1 MEVSTSPDGAQTAS
15 SSPCHLGCSHLCA
28 LLQGLKLD
36 NQSSWQEAG
45 AAGGLPT
52 NSQKRGGTTSLGT
65 KASLRLL
72 WKRGNGAKGRLHSA
86 LLFLSVEL
94 LQSHFTRKFKKNPQK
109 FYCKLRFDFSCSIN
123 NTVTY
128 SKRTQRESFTQ
139 MQKHYIPFIS
149 SFLRCF
155 SCHI

>member
-36 NQSSWQEAG
+36 NQSSWQKAG

-94 LQSHFTRKFKKNPQK
+94 LQSHFTRKFKKKSTKILLQAQIWFQLFNKQHSYVFK
-109 FYCKLRFDFSCSIN
+109 EN
-123 NTVTY
+123 
-128 SKRTQRESFTQ
+128 SKRKLYTNAKTLHTF
-139 MQKHYIPFIS
+139 Y
-149 SFLRCF
+149 
-155 SCHI
+155 